1 MPSSTNLILPY
12 LEAAQAQKH
21 VTVNEAIRAL
31 DALVHLS
38 VKDRNLATPPGSPAD
53 GDRYL
58 VALSSATGA
67 WATKEGKVA
76 VYQDGGWAFLEPREG
91 WVLWVE
97 DEDVLLVYNSASWVP
112 AANAAA
118 TVTSTN
124 GAATSILVAE
134 EEITVTANPTDSTF
148 QIPNGA
154 ILLGVSSRVTQ
165 ALTGTAANWQLG
177 ISGEASKFGGSLNK
191 ALGSTNFGII
201 GPTAFYSPTA
211 IRVSAPSGTL
221 TGGKVRI
228 AVHYFL
234 ITVPAS

>member
-1 MPSSTNLILPY
+1 MANSTNLILPY

-38 VKDRNLATPPGSPAD
+38 VKDRSLATPPGSPAD

-67 WATKEGKVA
+67 WTAKEGKVA
-76 VYQDGGWAFLEPREG
+76 VWQDGAWAFLEPREG

-97 DEDVLLVYNSASWVP
+97 DEDVLLVYNSASWVA

-118 TVTSTN
+118 SVTAANGSATSTI
-124 GAATSILVAE
+124 ILE
-134 EEITVTANPTDSTF
+134 EEITVTASPTNSAF
-148 QIPNGA
+148 SIPNGA
-154 ILLGVSSRVTQ
+154 IVLGVSSRVTQ

-201 GPTAFYSPTA
+201 GPTAFYSPTPVQ
-211 IRVSAPSGTL
+211 VSAASGTL